1 MPDDNVWQAVPRLAL
16 QIDCRTIFDVG
27 AHTGDITRR
36 FLGELQKSVVYSF
49 EADPRNFRRL
59 KSAFDGDERVRAVHA
74 AVSSQPGTAAF
85 HLGANDYTSSLFPRE
100 DEMRRYYHSQY
111 TMVDTVTVPM
121 ITLDN
126 FCRDY
131 GIEQIDVLKID
142 TQGAELDILRGAEH
156 ILDASK
162 IQIIVT
168 EFFFIQHYKGAPL
181 LDEIWGLLRRH
192 KYEIYDLFKGPH
204 GSNGQARFGDAIFV
218 SSRFRH
224 SILDSRPAEP

>member
-1 MPDDNVWQAVPRLAL
+1 MPDDNVWQAVPRLAQ

-27 AHTGDITRR
+27 AHSGDITRR
-36 FLGELQKSVVYSF
+36 FLDDFPKSVVYSF
-49 EADPRNFRRL
+49 EADPRNFSRL
-59 KSAFDGDERVRAVHA
+59 KSAFNGDERVRAVHA
-74 AVSSQPGTAAF
+74 AVSSHPGAAAF

-100 DEMRRYYHSQY
+100 DETRRYYHSQY

-126 FCRDY
+126 FCRDHE
-131 GIEQIDVLKID
+131 IEQIDVLKID

-156 ILDASK
+156 LLGASK

-168 EFFFIQHYKGAPL
+168 EFFFIQHYKGVPL

-192 KYEIYDLFKGPH
+192 KYEIYDLFKGLY

-218 SSRFRH
+218 SPRFRR
-224 SILDSRPAEP
+224 SILDSQPAEP

>member
-36 FLGELQKSVVYSF
+36 FLGELPKSVVYSF

-131 GIEQIDVLKID
+131 GIEQIGVL
-142 TQGAELDILRGAEH
+142 R
-156 ILDASK
+156 
-162 IQIIVT
+162 
-168 EFFFIQHYKGAPL
+168 
-181 LDEIWGLLRRH
+181 
-192 KYEIYDLFKGPH
+192 
-204 GSNGQARFGDAIFV
+204 
-218 SSRFRH
+218 
-224 SILDSRPAEP
+224 

>member
-1 MPDDNVWQAVPRLAL
+1 MPDDNVWQAVPRFAL

-36 FLGELQKSVVYSF
+36 FLGEFPKSVVYSF
-49 EADPRNFRRL
+49 EADPPNFRRL

-100 DEMRRYYHSQY
+100 DERRRYYHSQY

-131 GIEQIDVLKID
+131 G
-142 TQGAELDILRGAEH
+142 
-156 ILDASK
+156 
-162 IQIIVT
+162 
-168 EFFFIQHYKGAPL
+168 
-181 LDEIWGLLRRH
+181 
-192 KYEIYDLFKGPH
+192 
-204 GSNGQARFGDAIFV
+204 
-218 SSRFRH
+218 
-224 SILDSRPAEP
+224 